1 MGHPVTSDESFG
13 VRLMRESIERHKVT
27 RGRPTT
33 GKVRELRIPD
43 ELYEPLKEEARQ
55 QGAPIA
61 EMLRRIL
68 AGRYEE
74 EK

>member
-1 MGHPVTSDESFG
+1 MARPYIGPLRKIRVPDALWD
-13 VRLMRESIERHKVT
+13 RLRA
-27 RGRPTT
+27 
-33 GKVRELRIPD
+33 
-43 ELYEPLKEEARQ
+43 EARQ